1 MYIPSQKN
9 ERRVKERMPQNNAP
23 KRNKEDMLIV
33 KMFAKEWMDKFNDLE
48 KAILKLELYTADM
61 ELPDSVFDKIHQIK
75 CGASFIG
82 LSTITE
88 LCYEI
93 EIILTAL
100 EKNELI
106 VKTSLIDSLLSI
118 LDFFKDYFN
127 HLNEVVRAD
136 YFTTTTDKHV
146 FEWQDQEVEIQ
157 LRQDLK
163 LAFENCQVSVDDSA
177 EIDRPEQ
184 LAGAENLDILQS
196 EAFKGELTAE
206 IKEQF
211 QIENL
216 EHIERIENEL
226 LIRLDS
232 NSADREAVDEIFRAV
247 HSIKGGTGIFL
258 AILTPHEELHEALK
272 RFSEIIHSY
281 ESLLALIREHGYQ
294 FENKLVDLSFFVMDY
309 VKSFIHS
316 LEAERFDD
324 REDQKMLDQIKQQLV
339 ELQTVE
345 KSEAK
350 TPSTDLPQVAKT
362 KTVKSQQNNPAQ
374 SSVTQNNIIQS
385 IRVNQDKVD
394 KMMNMISELLIAK
407 NSFMHISS
415 KLSRDYNL
423 PQISKEVKE
432 VGAYVNRISD
442 ELQNTIMS
450 IRMVEVK
457 TIFQKMP
464 RVIRDIA
471 QSSEKK
477 MELILQGEHT
487 EIDKT
492 IIEQISDPLVHM
504 IRNSADH
511 GIEPGAE
518 RLAKG
523 KPEKGRIILRAYN
536 KNKLVYI
543 EIEDDGKGI
552 DPESIKNK
560 AIEKNLISAVEAEKM
575 SRNQL
580 LNLIFQPGFSM
591 AKEITEVSGRGV
603 GMDIV
608 KSNIVKING
617 KILIDSEVNKGT
629 KMTIQLPLSL
639 AVSRGLIVEVN
650 QETYIFPLDNI
661 VETVK
666 IKTTNI
672 HNFNG
677 KCLTYLRGE
686 VIGIEWL
693 SKIFATGAKD
703 EEIAEKEELNA
714 VILTNGHENYAIV
727 VDKLK
732 NEQEFVVKT
741 LEGHLATIPGITGST
756 LLGNGQVV
764 LIVNPIDLVQFMEN

>member
-1 MYIPSQKN
+1 MT
-9 ERRVKERMPQNNAP
+9 QNNTQ
-23 KRNKEDMLIV
+23 KKFSEDMLIV
-33 KMFAKEWMDKFNDLE
+33 KMFTEEWTDNFSDLE
-48 KAILKLELYTADM
+48 KAILKLELHTKDM
-61 ELPDSVFDKIHQIK
+61 ELPHNLFDGIHHIK
-75 CGASFIG
+75 CGSSFIG
-82 LSTITE
+82 LSSITQ

-93 EIILTAL
+93 EIILIAL
-100 EKNELI
+100 ENNAII
-106 VKTSLIDSLLSI
+106 VKTELIDSLLLF
-118 LDFFKDYFN
+118 LDFFRNYLDR
-127 HLNEVVRAD
+127 LNEIISDD
-136 YFTTTTDKHV
+136 YVTIEDDKL
-146 FEWQDQEVEIQ
+146 FLERRYEKQENQ
-157 LRQDLK
+157 LRQNLK
-163 LAFENCQVSVDDSA
+163 LAFENCQVNDDEENDFQES
-177 EIDRPEQ
+177 IDGE
-184 LAGAENLDILQS
+184 ENLDILQS
-196 EAFKGELTAE
+196 EEFKGGLTE
-206 IKEQF
+206 GIKEQF
-211 QIENL
+211 QIEIL

-247 HSIKGGTGIFL
+247 HSIKGGIGIYL
-258 AILTPHEELHEALK
+258 AVLNPHDMIYVALK
-272 RFSEIIHSY
+272 RFSEIVHTY
-281 ESLLALIREHGYQ
+281 ESLLVLIRDKGYN

-316 LEAERFDD
+316 IELEIFDN
-324 REDQKMLDQIKQQLV
+324 REDKKILAQIKQQLID
-339 ELQTVE
+339 LQSMNKPGENTQIPSSRKVSNTKE
-345 KSEAK
+345 VNSKSNQ
-350 TPSTDLPQVAKT
+350 T
-362 KTVKSQQNNPAQ
+362 QNNPTQ
-374 SSVTQNNIIQS
+374 NSVTQS
-385 IRVNQDKVD
+385 IRVNQDKLD

-415 KLSRDYNL
+415 KLSMDYNL

-442 ELQNTIMS
+442 DLQNTIMS

-457 TIFQKMP
+457 TVFQKMP

-471 QSSEKK
+471 QSTGKK

-511 GIEPGAE
+511 GIEPLEE
-518 RLAKG
+518 RLLKG
-523 KPEKGRIILRAYN
+523 KSEKGRITLRAYN

-552 DPESIKNK
+552 DAGSIKNK
-560 AIEKNLISAVEAEKM
+560 AIEKNLISQAEGDKM
-575 SRNQL
+575 SKNQL
-580 LNLIFQPGFSM
+580 INLIFLPGFSM

-608 KSNIVKING
+608 KNNISKING
-617 KILIDSEVNKGT
+617 KISIESEVDKGT

-639 AVSRGLIVEVN
+639 AVSRGLIVEVD
-650 QETYIFPLDNI
+650 QDTYIFPLDNI

-666 IKTTNI
+666 IKTSNI

-677 KCLTYLRGE
+677 KCLTLLRSE

-693 SKIFATGAKD
+693 SQIFSTGEKNKK
-703 EEIAEKEELNA
+703 KEEVNA

-732 NEQEFVVKT
+732 NEQEFVVKP

-756 LLGNGQVV
+756 LLGNGHVV
-764 LIVNPIDLVQFMEN
+764 LIVNPIDLVHFMDN